1 MDTSNIYAY
10 IKTYIQLDRNI
21 DANKCNALLFISDK
35 FLVSLGRVPACI
47 RLCVP
52 QIVAHLIGERRGVH
66 GHAYCGLRV
75 LFHITPMS
83 SQYSPST

>member
-1 MDTSNIYAY
+1 MRTNAMLCFSS
-10 IKTYIQLDRNI
+10 QRN
-21 DANKCNALLFISDK
+21 FWRH
-35 FLVSLGRVPACI
+35 LGRIPECI
-47 RLCVP
+47 HLCVP